1 MGKLTTALI
10 GVAVAIGLLAARGAR
25 KGAKQV
31 ALPSPEPDNAARTSG
46 GSSVSGMAILRN
58 DPIDNGIA
66 VRSPFDGDPG
76 IVPTQPSSNGQE
88 SDRSL

>member
-25 KGAKQV
+25 KGTKQV
-31 ALPSPEPDNAARTSG
+31 SPAPPEPNAAAKGGGGSATSG
-46 GSSVSGMAILRN
+46 IVILRN

-66 VRSPFDGDPG
+66 VRSPFDGDRG
-76 IVPTQPSSNGQE
+76 IVRSQPSPGRQE
-88 SDRSL
+88 PDHGV